1 MARPAYA
8 AHARFVEPARAVSD
22 LRLLLIGTLVIEAV
36 FQASVHLMEP
46 FLMLVPLAPPD
57 EVHGGTTPR
66 GLLIQLSSFAIL
78 GLAVVIVSRRLHGRG
93 FASLIG
99 PPDLTLRQLLRVSL
113 LLGALVLVIEFLPP
127 DLEMLEQ
134 ADMRP
139 WSQWLA
145 LLPLALGALLIQT
158 GAEELFY
165 RGYIQQQ
172 LAARFNQTWV
182 WMVVPSLLFAL
193 AHYSPSSPPTEA
205 AQYVIWSFLF
215 GLAAADLTARSGTL
229 GPAIAFHLVNNAL
242 AFLLY
247 GDAGGL
253 DSGLSLFLFPTDQT
267 LDHLLPPDYLS
278 EPDSFY
284 PGDLIHSSFLL
295 ELVGIGILWVGARI
309 AMRR

>member
-57 EVHGGTTPR
+57 EVLGGTTPR

-113 LLGALVLVIEFLPP
+113 LLGALVLVIEFLP
-127 DLEMLEQ
+127 
-134 ADMRP
+134 
-139 WSQWLA
+139 
-145 LLPLALGALLIQT
+145 LIQT